1 MILNMYVY
9 HDKKLASYSLPVFD
23 AKPVEAFKEE
33 FIRSIKLGAKIPAQM
48 RELDLYYIGTF
59 DDKTCKCDIHA
70 PEFLTSI
77 AEHLTKENIEDES
90 TSA

>member
-9 HDKKLASYSLPVFD
+9 HDKKLATYSLPIFD

-33 FIRSIKLGAKIPAQM
+33 LIRAIKLGAKIPAQM
-48 RELDLYYIGTF
+48 READLYFLGTF
-59 DDKTCKCDIHA
+59 DDKTCKCEIRS

-77 AEHLTKENIEDES
+77 SEHLTKENIEDGES
-90 TSA
+90 A